1 MVAAFLWAEMPVTA
15 VRTAWVHAASPRC
28 TDCRDQGTLPSSGA
42 QASSQIRYPASSR
55 WISGE
60 RPGLAAPRRQE
71 RDRAGGRPVG
81 LEGPCGYRG
90 RVALTAKGTATRQ
103 RIIEGAA
110 TYLRSD
116 EPGEV
121 TLDDVRA
128 ITGTSKG
135 QIFHYFPGG
144 KEELLLAVARH
155 EADRVL
161 ADQQPYLGALTT
173 WAAWERWRD
182 AVVARY
188 RAQGRFCPLGSLM
201 SQVGSTPGAAE
212 VITALM
218 SQWQAQIRHG
228 IEQMQPAGQVRPAW
242 TPTGSP
248 PPSSPASRAACRC
261 CARPGAPGTWRQPW
275 TC

>member
-1 MVAAFLWAEMPVTA
+1 M
-15 VRTAWVHAASPRC
+15 
-28 TDCRDQGTLPSSGA
+28 
-42 QASSQIRYPASSR
+42 
-55 WISGE
+55 
-60 RPGLAAPRRQE
+60 
-71 RDRAGGRPVG
+71 
-81 LEGPCGYRG
+81 
-90 RVALTAKGTATRQ
+90 ALTAKGPATRQ

-121 TLDDVRA
+121 TLDDIRA

-161 ADQQPYLGALTT
+161 DDQQPHLGALTS
-173 WAAWERWRD
+173 WAAWQRWRD

-188 RAQGRFCPLGSLM
+188 RAQGRNCPLGSLM
-201 SQVGSTPGAAE
+201 SQVGSTPGATE
-212 VITALM
+212 VITALLAR
-218 SQWQAQIRHG
+218 WQAQSGRASSRCSG
-228 IEQMQPAGQVRPAW
+228 RQGPPRSM
-242 TPTGSP
+242 PTGSP
-248 PPSSPASRAACRC
+248 RPSSPASRAACRC
-261 CARPGAPGTWRQPW
+261 CAPPAAPGTSRPPW